1 MLSTS
6 LAWIAL
12 SGGAVLVTA
21 TLLSTALACRAWRRA
36 AACAGQADAAQ
47 AHTERLLLGAAHS
60 FVSLVERR
68 DPTTA
73 SHQRRV
79 AQLASRLAL
88 ELELGEEAAR
98 GLHIAGLLHDVG
110 KVAIPHDVLSKT
122 GPLHP
127 IQLAMIREHVRAS
140 ALVVSEL
147 DAPWPLEAWIAQHHE
162 RLDGSG
168 YPLGQAGDRID
179 LGGRILAVAD
189 VVEAMCSHR
198 PHRPAPGLE
207 AALAELR
214 DGAGQRYDPGVVRAC
229 VRLFEERCFAFDQ
242 GIITRE
248 FRRSGPP
255 HAAERRPLLQG
266 VDDA

>member
-6 LAWIAL
+6 LAWVAL
-12 SGGAVLVTA
+12 SGGAVLVMV
-21 TLLSTALACRAWRRA
+21 TLSSVAMAYRAWRQA
-36 AACAGQADAAQ
+36 AACARQASIAQ
-47 AHTERLLLGAAHS
+47 ARTERLLLEVALS
-60 FVSLVERR
+60 FVSMVERR

-110 KVAIPHDVLSKT
+110 KVAVPHDVLSKT

-127 IQLAMIREHVRAS
+127 TQLAMVREHVRAG

-147 DAPWPLEAWIAQHHE
+147 DTPWPLEAWIAQHHE

-168 YPLGQAGDRID
+168 YPLGLAGDRID
-179 LGGRILAVAD
+179 VGGRILAVAD

-198 PHRPAPGLE
+198 PHRPSPGLG

-214 DGAGQRYDPGVVRAC
+214 DGAGQRYDPRVVRAC
-229 VRLFEERCFAFDQ
+229 VRLFEERRFAFEH
-242 GIITRE
+242 GVITQQ
-248 FRRSGPP
+248 FTRSAPP
-255 HAAERRPLLQG
+255 MPLLHG
-266 VDDA
+266 VADA